1 MRYLITF
8 FLMISSIN
16 SFSQNKD
23 LIYLWPGKVPGES
36 KEKKEPAVA
45 ASRNDNVLR
54 LSEITNPAI
63 EVWLPERSKANE
75 TAVIIYPGGG
85 YNILAYDKEGT
96 EIAVWLNK
104 LGFAAFVLQYRV
116 PDKKEGALQDAQ
128 RADSLTCR
136 AGICDVN
143 ISGLS

>member
-1 MRYLITF
+1 
-8 FLMISSIN
+8 MISSIN